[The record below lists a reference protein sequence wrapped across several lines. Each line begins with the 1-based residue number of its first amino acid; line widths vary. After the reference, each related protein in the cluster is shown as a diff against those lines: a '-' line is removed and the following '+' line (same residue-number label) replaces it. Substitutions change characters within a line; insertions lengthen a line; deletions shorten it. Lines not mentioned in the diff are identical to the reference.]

1 MPGTR
6 RVQPQLFNT
15 SAIGYRSNN
24 FQIPLSAF
32 QHNDAPALS
41 LSKEQSEH
49 SMDTNLS
56 QKGTGEL
63 ELGVA
68 NTPEDHLAQTKVRRE
83 AEEQGS

>member
-6 RVQPQLFNT
+6 GVQPQLFNT

-49 SMDTNLS
+49 SKDTNLS
-56 QKGTGEL
+56 
-63 ELGVA
+63 
-68 NTPEDHLAQTKVRRE
+68 
-83 AEEQGS
+83 